1 MVNGHFFADPSASH
15 NMQHLANAGIR
26 LLNVT
31 VADSGTYSVHVNIQ
45 GMTQTFTQSVHLD
58 VTGKQVHMV
67 LNVHS
72 KSVNMVLNGHRK

>member
-1 MVNGHFFADPSASH
+1 
-15 NMQHLANAGIR
+15 MQHLANAGIR

-58 VTGKQVHMV
+58 VTGKSVNML

-72 KSVNMVLNGHRK
+72 K